1 MSEKKRKTIKVDRDT
16 YELVRKLHILDA
28 NVEITKPRK
37 EVKEEDDMD
46 SI

>member
-16 YELVRKLHILDA
+16 YELMRKLHILDA
-28 NVEITKPRK
+28 NVEITKP